1 MIPILYEGNETQFL
15 TNGIG
20 RLSSA
25 TSCTVE
31 ENLNGPYELTME
43 YPMTGIH
50 YEDLQVDRLIYAVPF
65 DGGDPQPFRIYSI
78 ERNLNG
84 TVEVRAEHISYLL
97 NKIVVMPFEASSCA
111 NALAALVT
119 NAANYCPFTFSTTKT
134 VVKDFKVETPQ
145 AIRGLLGGQ
154 EGSILDVYG
163 KGEYEFDG
171 FDVKLW
177 TNRGADHGVTLRYG
191 KNITELVRDSD
202 ITNAYT
208 GIVPYWYSE
217 EAGFVR
223 LPEGVVW
230 SEHRD
235 AFAYE
240 IVKPVDFSSGWE
252 NPPTAA
258 QLRARAEEYVEN
270 NEGWKLNDNIKV
282 SFVALWQTEEY
293 KDIAVLERVHMGDTV
308 TVVYEALGVEAS
320 AEVNKTVWNV
330 LLDRYD
336 EIELGSAKNTLAQT
350 IAEPILEE
358 VPTSSDMERAIAN
371 GTKLI
376 TGGLGGYVYLKPNAN
391 GQPEEIL
398 IMDDPDYT
406 QAHKMWI
413 LNKNGIGYT
422 NQGYG
427 STINYA
433 WTMDGAF
440 YTDWVVAGSMSAN
453 LLKTGKITGQS
464 TGSTMEIDI
473 DGGTISCGD
482 KELKVNATNFKL
494 KANGDCEMAGKVTAS
509 SGKIGDCTIGDGLQY
524 GKASYTDPAA
534 GVYFGPDGFAVGQ
547 NGQYTGFRVKADGTP
562 IANYMKFIDASGHES
577 SHGLWCDSNGRIAS
591 GGAIWL
597 NQEHISSEGG
607 NYIQSPSIIDGY
619 QRLDSDRRLKD
630 KIRYLTPDE
639 ATEFVM
645 ALKPAEFV
653 FSEDFKKDQ
662 PPGYWDGVRHGFI
675 AQDVREALG
684 EHADERSLVQENTYN
699 GMYELRYDELTA
711 DLVGICQKQ
720 QSRIDE
726 LEQRLAYVESLLEGD
741 GK

>member
-15 TNGIG
+15 SNGLG
-20 RLSSA
+20 RLASA

-31 ENLNGPYELTME
+31 ENLNGLYELTME
-43 YPMTGIH
+43 YPITGIH
-50 YEDLQVDRLIYAVPF
+50 YEDLQVDRLISAVPF

-84 TVEVRAEHISYLL
+84 MVEVRAEHISYLL
-97 NKIVVMPFEASSCA
+97 NKIVVMPFTATSCA
-111 NALAALVT
+111 DALSKLKD
-119 NAANYCPFTFSTTKT
+119 NAAHSCPFTFSTTKT
-134 VVKDFKVETPQ
+134 VVQAYTVDTPQ
-145 AIRGLLGGQ
+145 PIRGLLGGQ

-163 KGEYEFDG
+163 KGEYEFDK
-171 FDVKLW
+171 FSVKLW

-208 GIVPYWYSE
+208 GIVPYWYTE
-217 EAGFVR
+217 ESGIVV

-235 AFAYE
+235 AFAYD
-240 IVKPVDFSSGWE
+240 IVKPVDFSSNWE

-270 NEGWKLNDNIKV
+270 NEGWKLSDNIKV

-308 TVVYEALGVEAS
+308 TVIYEALGVEAS
-320 AEVNKTVWNV
+320 AKVNRTVYNV

-376 TGGLGGYVYLKPNAN
+376 SGGLGGYVYMKPNAT
-391 GQPEEIL
+391 GHPEEIL
-398 IMDDPDYT
+398 IMDNPDYT
-406 QAHKMWI
+406 QATKLWR
-413 LNKNGIGYT
+413 LNKNGIAYSNTGYNGT
-422 NQGYG
+422 YKQ
-427 STINYA
+427 A

-440 YTDWVVAGSMSAN
+440 YTDWVVAGKMSAN
-453 LLKTGKITGQS
+453 LIKTGKITGQS
-464 TGSTMEIDI
+464 AGSTMEIDI

-509 SGKIGDCTIGDGLQY
+509 SGQIGQCTIGDGLQY
-524 GKASYTDPAA
+524 GKTSVDDTAA

-547 NGQYTGFRVKADGTP
+547 RGQYTGFKVDSNGTP
-562 IANYMKFIDASGHES
+562 LSNYLAFMNDSGGRS
-577 SHGLWCDSNGRIAS
+577 RYGLWCDSNGRIAS
-591 GGAIWL
+591 GGAINVNIEAL
-597 NQEHISSEGG
+597 QTNLMHGT
-607 NYIQSPSIIDGY
+607 SIIDSYEGAV
-619 QRLDSDRRLKD
+619 SDIRLKKNVYSLD
-630 KIRYLTPDE
+630 AAESL
-639 ATEFVM
+639 AFVM
-645 ALKPAEFV
+645 ALRPVRYEYNDEIQSQSRFR
-653 FSEDFKKDQ
+653 E
-662 PPGYWDGVRHGFI
+662 GVRHGLI
-675 AQDVREALG
+675 AQEVREAIG
-684 EHADERSLVQENTYN
+684 ETADERGIVFRQDDGYYS
-699 GMYELRYDELTA
+699 LRYD
-711 DLVGICQKQ
+711 DLIGDLIVVAQEQ
-720 QSRIDE
+720 QRQIDA
-726 LEQRLAYVESLLEGD
+726 LETRLKAVEALLEGD

>member
-15 TNGIG
+15 SNGLG
-20 RLSSA
+20 RLASA

-31 ENLNGPYELTME
+31 ENLNGLYELTME
-43 YPMTGIH
+43 YPITGIH
-50 YEDLQVDRLIYAVPF
+50 YEDLQVDRLISAVPF

-84 TVEVRAEHISYLL
+84 MVEVRAEHISYLL
-97 NKIVVMPFEASSCA
+97 NKIVVMPFTATSCA
-111 NALAALVT
+111 DALSKLKD
-119 NAANYCPFTFSTTKT
+119 NAAHSCPFTFSTTKT
-134 VVKDFKVETPQ
+134 VVQAYTVDTPQ
-145 AIRGLLGGQ
+145 PIRGLLGGQ
-154 EGSILDVYG
+154 EGSILDVFG
-163 KGEYEFDG
+163 KGEYEFDR
-171 FDVKLW
+171 FNVKLW
-177 TNRGADHGVTLRYG
+177 TNRGSDRGVTLRYG

-208 GIVPYWYSE
+208 GIVPYWANGEGYT
-217 EAGFVR
+217 VT
-223 LPEGVVW
+223 LPEKVVW
-230 SEHRD
+230 SEHRN
-235 AFAYE
+235 AFTYE
-240 IVKPVDFSSGWE
+240 LVKAVDFSSSWE
-252 NPPTAA
+252 EQPTEA
-258 QLRARAEEYVEN
+258 QLRARAQTYVEN

-320 AEVNKTVWNV
+320 AKVNRTVYNV

-376 TGGLGGYVYLKPNAN
+376 TGGLGGYVYLKPNAT

-427 STINYA
+427 STIDYA

-464 TGSTMEIDI
+464 TGSAMEIDI

-482 KELKVNATNFKL
+482 KELKVNASNFKL
-494 KANGDCEMAGKVTAS
+494 KANGDCEMSGKVTAS
-509 SGKIGDCTIGDGLQY
+509 SGQIGQCTIGDGIQY
-524 GKASYTDPAA
+524 GKTSFSDPAA
-534 GVYFGPDGFAVGQ
+534 GMYLGTDGFSIGQ
-547 NGQYTGFRVKADGTP
+547 NGRYTGFRVRADGTP
-562 IANYMKFIDASGHES
+562 VSNYLKFEDNNGHES
-577 SHGLWCDSNGRIAS
+577 NYGLWCDSDGRIAS
-591 GGAIWL
+591 GGAMWL
-597 NQEHISSEGG
+597 NQEHAQT

-653 FSEDFKKDQ
+653 FSDDFKKDQ

-684 EHADERSLVQENTYN
+684 EHAEERSLVQENNYN

-720 QSRIDE
+720 QQRIDE
-726 LEQRLAYVESLLEGD
+726 LEQRLKTIESLLEGD

>member
-50 YEDLQVDRLIYAVPF
+50 YEDLQVDRIISAVPF

-97 NKIVVMPFEASSCA
+97 NKIVVMPFQATSCA
-111 NALAALVT
+111 DALSKLKT
-119 NAANYCPFTFSTTKT
+119 NAANSCPFNFSTTKT
-134 VVKDFKVETPQ
+134 VVNTYTVDTPQ
-145 AIRGLLGGQ
+145 PIRGLLGGQ
-154 EGSILDVYG
+154 DGSILDVFG
-163 KGEYEFDG
+163 KGEYEFDR

-208 GIVPYWYSE
+208 GIVPYWTNGEGSI
-217 EAGFVR
+217 VT
-223 LPEGVVW
+223 LPEKVVW

-235 AFAYE
+235 AFTYDL
-240 IVKPVDFSSGWE
+240 VKDVDLSSYWE
-252 NPPTAA
+252 EAPTVA
-258 QLRARAEEYVEN
+258 QLRTRAQAYVEN
-270 NEGWKLNDNIKV
+270 NEGWKLSDNIKV

-308 TVVYEALGVEAS
+308 TVIYEALGVEAS
-320 AEVNKTVWNV
+320 AKVNKTVYNV

-336 EIELGSAKNTLAQT
+336 EIELGSAKNTLAQA

-358 VPTSSDMERAIAN
+358 VPTSSDMEKAIAN

-376 TGGLGGYVYLKPNAN
+376 SGGLGGYVYLKPNAS

-440 YTDWVVAGSMSAN
+440 YTNWVTAGLMSAN
-453 LLKTGKITGQS
+453 IMKTGKITGQS

-473 DGGTISCGD
+473 DGGTISCGN

-494 KANGDCEMAGKVTAS
+494 DANGNLEIKGKVTAT
-509 SGKIGDCTIGDGLQY
+509 SGKIGECDIGDGIQY
-524 GKASYTDPAA
+524 GKTSIDDASA
-534 GVYFGPDGFAVGQ
+534 GMYLGPDGFAVGQ
-547 NGQYTGFRVKADGTP
+547 NGRYTGFKVKADGTP
-562 IANYMKFIDASGHES
+562 VSNYLKFQDNSGHES
-577 SHGLWCDSNGRIAS
+577 SYGFWCDSYGRIAS
-591 GGAIWL
+591 GGAIYL
-597 NQEHISSEGG
+597 NQERMTAGGG
-607 NYIQSPSIIDGY
+607 NYIIGPSIIDGY
-619 QRLDSDRRLKD
+619 QRLDSDRRVK
-630 KIRYLTPDE
+630 KNIRYMSPE
-639 ATEFVM
+639 ECTEFIL
-645 ALKPAEFV
+645 ALKPVEYEFNDERQAEAP
-653 FSEDFKKDQ
+653 E
-662 PPGYWDGVRHGFI
+662 YWRGVRHGFI
-675 AQDVREALG
+675 AQDVVEVLGDEA
-684 EHADERSLVQENTYN
+684 ENRAIVNKNWEGY
-699 GMYELRYDELTA
+699 YEFKYDELTA

-720 QSRIDE
+720 QQRIDD
-726 LEQRLAYVESLLEGD
+726 LEQRLASIEALLEGD